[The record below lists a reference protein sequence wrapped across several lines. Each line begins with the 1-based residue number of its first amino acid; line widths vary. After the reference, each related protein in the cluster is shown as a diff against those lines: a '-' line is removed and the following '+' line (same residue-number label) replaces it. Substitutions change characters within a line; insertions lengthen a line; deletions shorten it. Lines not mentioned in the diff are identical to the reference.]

1 MDMSMMLDFPALEAA
16 TLQHDPF
23 DHLIVPGFLKPDAVA
38 DIEAAFPA
46 IDRPGSFPLKSL
58 SYGDAF
64 RRLSEALQGPEMAK
78 AMGDKFDMDLI
89 NQPSMLTV
97 RGYCKPSDGQIHT
110 DSLGKLI
117 TVLIYINDSWNADG
131 GRLRLLRSA
140 DDIEDYSAEVPPDA
154 GTMLA
159 FRCSENAWHGHK
171 PFDGQR
177 RSMQLNWVRD
187 AAYLRKEQFRHRV
200 SALVKKVRFG

>member
-1 MDMSMMLDFPALEAA
+1 MMLDFPALEAA
-16 TLQHDPF
+16 ILQHEPF
-23 DHLIVPGFLKPDAVA
+23 DHLIVPGFLKPDSVA
-38 DIEAAFPA
+38 EIEADFPA

-58 SYGDAF
+58 TYGGAF
-64 RRLSEALQGPEMAK
+64 RRLSEALQGPEMAT
-78 AMGDKFDMDLI
+78 AMGDKFDMDLV

-97 RGYCKPSDGQIHT
+97 RGHCKPSDGQIHT
-110 DSLGKLI
+110 DSLGKLV
-117 TVLIYINDSWNADG
+117 TVLIYVNDSWEADG

-159 FRCSENAWHGHK
+159 FRCSEKAWHGHK

-187 AAYLRKEQFRHRV
+187 TAYLRKEHFRHRV

>member
-1 MDMSMMLDFPALEAA
+1 MDMSMMLDFPALKAA
-16 TLQHDPF
+16 TVQHEPF
-23 DHLIVPGFLKPDAVA
+23 DHLVVPGFLKPEAVA
-38 DIEAAFPA
+38 AVEADFPVIEQ
-46 IDRPGSFPLKSL
+46 PGSFPLKSL
-58 SYGDAF
+58 TYGDAF
-64 RRLSEALQGPEMAK
+64 RRLSEALQGAELAK
-78 AMGDKFDMDLI
+78 ALGDKFNMNLI

-97 RGYCKPSDGQIHT
+97 RGQCKPTDGQIHT
-110 DSLGKLI
+110 DSTGKLI
-117 TVLIYINDSWNADG
+117 TVLVYVNDSWNADG

-140 DDIEDYSAEVPPDA
+140 DDIEDYAAEVPPHA

-187 AAYLRKEQFRHRV
+187 TAYLRKEQFRHRI
-200 SALVKKVRFG
+200 SALLKKVRFG